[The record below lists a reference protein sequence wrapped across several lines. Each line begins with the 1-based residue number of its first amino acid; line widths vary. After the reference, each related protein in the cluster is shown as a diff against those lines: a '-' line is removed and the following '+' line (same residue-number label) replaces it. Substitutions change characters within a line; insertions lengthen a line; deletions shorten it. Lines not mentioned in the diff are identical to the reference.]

1 MKPARKAEH
10 LSAVPSVGD
19 SLAPTQ
25 ARMLDAA
32 RSAGLSLDDAFG
44 RLGEII
50 KNGEPEVALQGIK
63 ALFDY
68 TTGRAPSNA
77 RTLNMHVTGKNDRFF
92 DAATFE
98 KPPAIK
104 IED

>member
-1 MKPARKAEH
+1 MKPVRKPAH
-10 LSAVPSVGD
+10 LAPVPSVGD

-25 ARMLDAA
+25 ARMLETA
-32 RSAGLSLDDAFG
+32 RTNGLSLDAAFS
-44 RLGEII
+44 RLAQIVASEDD
-50 KNGEPEVALQGIK
+50 EVALQGIK

-98 KPPAIK
+98 KPPAIR

>member
-10 LSAVPSVGD
+10 LLAVPSVGD

-25 ARMLDAA
+25 ARMLDVA
-32 RSAGLSLDDAFG
+32 RTNGLSLDAAFA
-44 RLGEII
+44 RLARIVESDD
-50 KNGEPEVALQGIK
+50 NEVALQGIK